1 MRRASRRLFPLIESI
16 DVGQPCAFGLAL
28 FLNRPIVEGFI
39 GMRFHRVLDDRR
51 LGLWFRKT
59 LPCKQVYTDKQA
71 KKDRANQGQSDE
83 SLLS

>member
-1 MRRASRRLFPLIESI
+1 MIGSI
-16 DVGQPCAFGLAL
+16 NVRQPGAFGLAL

-71 KKDRANQGQSDE
+71 KKDRANQGQLDAFI
-83 SLLS
+83 LS

>member
-1 MRRASRRLFPLIESI
+1 MLFPSTESI
-16 DVGQPCAFGLAL
+16 DVRQIGGFGIAHFVGCPMLESL
-28 FLNRPIVEGFI
+28 I
-39 GMRFHRVLDDRR
+39 GRSIHRVLNDSGRI
-51 LGLWFRKT
+51 WFRKT

>member
-1 MRRASRRLFPLIESI
+1 MIESI
-16 DVGQPCAFGLAL
+16 DVRQPCAFGLAL
-28 FLNRPIVEGFI
+28 FVPCPIVEGFI

-59 LPCKQVYTDKQA
+59 LPYKQVYTDKQA

>member
-1 MRRASRRLFPLIESI
+1 MIESF
-16 DVGQPCAFGLAL
+16 DVRQPGAFGLAL
-28 FLNRPIVEGFI
+28 FVRRPIREGFI

-59 LPCKQVYTDKQA
+59 LPRKQVYTEKQA

>member
-1 MRRASRRLFPLIESI
+1 MIESI
-16 DVGQPCAFGLAL
+16 DVRQPCAFGLAL
-28 FLNRPIVEGFI
+28 FLNCPIVEGFI

-59 LPCKQVYTDKQA
+59 LPCEQVYTDKQA

>member
-1 MRRASRRLFPLIESI
+1 LIESI
-16 DVGQPCAFGLAL
+16 NVRQPCAFGLAL
-28 FLNRPIVEGFI
+28 FVRRPIREGFI
-39 GMRFHRVLDDRR
+39 GMRFHRVFDDRR

>member
-1 MRRASRRLFPLIESI
+1 MIESI
-16 DVGQPCAFGLAL
+16 NVWQPGAFGLAL
-28 FLNRPIVEGFI
+28 FLNCPIVEGFI
-39 GMRFHRVLDDRR
+39 GMRFHRVLDDRG

>member
-1 MRRASRRLFPLIESI
+1 MIESI
-16 DVGQPCAFGLAL
+16 DVRQPGAFGFAL
-28 FLNRPIVEGFI
+28 FARCPIVEGFI

-59 LPCKQVYTDKQA
+59 LPRKQVYTDKQA

-83 SLLS
+83 SPLL

>member
-1 MRRASRRLFPLIESI
+1 MIESI
-16 DVGQPCAFGLAL
+16 DIRQPCAFGLAL
-28 FLNRPIVEGFI
+28 FVRGPIREGFI

-59 LPCKQVYTDKQA
+59 LPCEQVYTDKQA